1 MLTKLAARNVKRQ
14 IGNYLIYFITVSLTV
29 ALMFAINN
37 FIFEEQL
44 LARANNNDE
53 LKTALIAIT
62 VIVSLIVAF
71 VLGYATS
78 FMLKLRKREFGT
90 YLTLGMTRGN
100 ILSLFLL
107 ESLMLCVVALGVGI
121 ALGLAFYQGVM
132 AMVTNIMDIEYSFAA
147 YSARGL
153 LLTVGLVAGI
163 FALSCVTSALY
174 LKRVSIFKLLHADKK
189 SEKGVRFPAMWLAV
203 ALVSFVAIAVSIVMM
218 HSGVSDGIKNNGAN
232 GGNIKIVVAALMFAV
247 AVIFFHIGLSKSVVN
262 LMLHSEKYK
271 SRGTNAF
278 TLRKL
283 SGKLSANSV
292 LAGALAFLLAFAI
305 IGANMSFTQQISS
318 ENILEN
324 DYPFDISAEL
334 DCEAPSVPF
343 DTARAEIEK
352 HAPIESV
359 TEYGVYESGNSYMH
373 GFTKW
378 TGAHFE
384 GLNDSFMTVSD
395 FNALYGQKGYAPL
408 ADDGYTVISFD
419 DYVTPSL
426 FEDAPLELGGKTY
439 SCIGTVKCPLL
450 GYYFFVVVVP
460 DECARFLTRELN
472 GYAVTLATSR
482 YDATALRDAL
492 SYERETGFGFYRA
505 CDYSMREY
513 ARLSMNASN
522 AVFIVSALYLA
533 FVFVFL
539 AMAILALKTLSGISD
554 DKAGYETLFR
564 LGADRREQSRTLF
577 RQTFAFFFLP
587 FFVPLLMSIPAGF
600 ICHSV
605 MSLAGLP
612 VAAGK
617 VIWAAAGIAL
627 TITAVYCLYFAVTY
641 LIAKRNLVVGS

>member
-37 FIFEEQL
+37 VIFEEQL

-153 LLTVGLVAGI
+153 LLTIGLVAGI

-189 SEKGVRFPAMWLAV
+189 SEKGVRFPALWLAV

-232 GGNIKIVVAALMFAV
+232 GGNIMIVVATLMFAL

-395 FNALYGQKGYAPL
+395 FNALYGQKGFTPL

-450 GYYFFVVVVP
+450 GYYFFIVVVP
-460 DECARFLTRELN
+460 DECAQFLTRELN

-492 SYERETGFGFYRA
+492 SYERETGFGTYRA

-605 MSLAGLP
+605 MNLAGLS

-641 LIAKRNLVVGS
+641 LIAKRNLVVG

>member
-37 FIFEEQL
+37 VIFEEQL

-132 AMVTNIMDIEYSFAA
+132 AMATNIMDIEYSFAA

-153 LLTVGLVAGI
+153 LLTIGLVAGI

-189 SEKGVRFPAMWLAV
+189 SEKGVRFPALWLAV

-232 GGNIKIVVAALMFAV
+232 GGNIMIVVATLMFAL

-334 DCEAPSVPF
+334 DCETPSVPF

-395 FNALYGQKGYAPL
+395 FNALYGQKGFTPL

-450 GYYFFVVVVP
+450 GYYFFIVVVP
-460 DECARFLTRELN
+460 DECAQFLTRELN

-492 SYERETGFGFYRA
+492 SYERETGFGTYRA

-605 MSLAGLP
+605 MNLAGLS

-627 TITAVYCLYFAVTY
+627 TITAVYCLYFGVTY
-641 LIAKRNLVVGS
+641 LIAKRNLVVG

>member
-37 FIFEEQL
+37 VIFEEQL

-153 LLTVGLVAGI
+153 LLTIGLVAGI

-189 SEKGVRFPAMWLAV
+189 SEKGVRFPALWLAV

-232 GGNIKIVVAALMFAV
+232 GGITMIVVATLMFAL

-395 FNALYGQKGYAPL
+395 FNALYGQKGFTPL

-426 FEDAPLELGGKTY
+426 FEDAPLELDRK
-439 SCIGTVKCPLL
+439 S
-450 GYYFFVVVVP
+450 VV
-460 DECARFLTRELN
+460 
-472 GYAVTLATSR
+472 
-482 YDATALRDAL
+482 
-492 SYERETGFGFYRA
+492 
-505 CDYSMREY
+505 
-513 ARLSMNASN
+513 
-522 AVFIVSALYLA
+522 
-533 FVFVFL
+533 
-539 AMAILALKTLSGISD
+539 
-554 DKAGYETLFR
+554 
-564 LGADRREQSRTLF
+564 
-577 RQTFAFFFLP
+577 
-587 FFVPLLMSIPAGF
+587 
-600 ICHSV
+600 
-605 MSLAGLP
+605 
-612 VAAGK
+612 
-617 VIWAAAGIAL
+617 
-627 TITAVYCLYFAVTY
+627 
-641 LIAKRNLVVGS
+641 

>member
-1 MLTKLAARNVKRQ
+1 
-14 IGNYLIYFITVSLTV
+14 
-29 ALMFAINN
+29 
-37 FIFEEQL
+37 
-44 LARANNNDE
+44 
-53 LKTALIAIT
+53 
-62 VIVSLIVAF
+62 
-71 VLGYATS
+71 
-78 FMLKLRKREFGT
+78 
-90 YLTLGMTRGN
+90 MTRGN

-132 AMVTNIMDIEYSFAA
+132 AMVSNIMDIEYSFAA

-153 LLTVGLVAGI
+153 LLTIGLVAGI

-189 SEKGVRFPAMWLAV
+189 SEKGVRFPALWLAV

-232 GGNIKIVVAALMFAV
+232 GGNIMIVVATLMFAL

-395 FNALYGQKGYAPL
+395 FNALYGQKGFTPL

-450 GYYFFVVVVP
+450 GYYFFIVVVP
-460 DECARFLTRELN
+460 DECAQFLTRELN

-492 SYERETGFGFYRA
+492 SYERETGYGTYRA

-605 MSLAGLP
+605 MTLAGLS

-641 LIAKRNLVVGS
+641 LIAKRNLVVG

>member
-37 FIFEEQL
+37 VIFEEQL

-153 LLTVGLVAGI
+153 LLTIGLVAGI

-189 SEKGVRFPAMWLAV
+189 SEKGVRFPALWLAV

-218 HSGVSDGIKNNGAN
+218 HSGVSDGIKNSGAN
-232 GGNIKIVVAALMFAV
+232 GGNIMIVVATLMFAL

-395 FNALYGQKGYAPL
+395 FNALYGQKGFTPL

-450 GYYFFVVVVP
+450 GYYFFIVVVP
-460 DECARFLTRELN
+460 DECAQFLTRELN

-492 SYERETGFGFYRA
+492 SYERETGFGTYRA

-605 MSLAGLP
+605 MTLAGLS